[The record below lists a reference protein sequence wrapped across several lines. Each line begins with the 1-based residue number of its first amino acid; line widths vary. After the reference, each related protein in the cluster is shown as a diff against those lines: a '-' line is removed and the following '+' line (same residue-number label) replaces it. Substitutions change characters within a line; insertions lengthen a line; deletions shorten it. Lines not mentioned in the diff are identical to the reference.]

1 MAPMSPIDEMTLA
14 TAARPRQ
21 AQAAVQASWNGDN
34 PEEHSTSNPSVAL
47 PNGMDCLVC
56 SPHQEWGGVLSDE
69 PTEEPSVAKPDAI
82 KEAALSYARM
92 GWSLLPVAPAGKVPA
107 LKGWPEKAS
116 SDPKVISQWFNFNSS
131 YNIGMATGEK
141 SDNIVVIDLDVKPD
155 RDINGLEVAR
165 CWQMSHG
172 RWPKTV
178 TARTGGGGKHYYFR
192 IPHPVRNSVNDKI
205 GVDVRGTGGQAIL
218 PPSVHPSG
226 GVYAW
231 ENAPWDCTVADA
243 NDSVLM
249 FIEHMA
255 TDEGK
260 AVWFEKDEVLE
271 GSRDNELFTACSSWQ
286 SRGLS
291 DEVILEKA
299 FAYNA
304 RAFKPPLSEEDVAKK
319 VDNVTTRYEK
329 GDSGIRNAG
338 SHVFDHSRFAERML
352 NEKHMCFIDGAP
364 AVWDGSCY
372 RMGWREVEKAM
383 IDINK
388 SIKSNNGS
396 EVTKYLSLT
405 APQVPA
411 ADERY
416 IAFLNG
422 VLDLADMTLQPMR
435 PDLRIPNVIPH
446 RWNPDA
452 RTDTVLRFL
461 NDVSQGDADTM
472 NNLMETIGLC
482 MYRGTEL
489 GVCLVLKGEG
499 SNGKSTYISLLHAV
513 LGADNVITLDMKTI
527 GERFQTVPLIGK
539 LANLGDDISNET
551 IRGSCIAIIKKI
563 VTGEHISAE
572 YKGGETVSF
581 RPYATLV
588 FSCNDMPELR
598 DSSHGMLRRIHP
610 VPFTAK
616 FNATSPGFDLNMS
629 KKLATEE
636 ACEAAI
642 VLGVEALRGCIE
654 RKGLTPNRE
663 SRKLLYDIKL
673 ENDSVLCW
681 AVEERGFG
689 SSDQAAIVGRL
700 IPEERAAYENWCDR
714 SGIDPASAKMFAQ
727 RMNALFGTASKSATR
742 EFANGRKSV
751 RVFGSR

>member
-69 PTEEPSVAKPDAI
+69 PTEEPSVAKPNTI
-82 KEAALSYARM
+82 NEAALSYARM
-92 GWSLLPVAPAGKVPA
+92 GWALLPVASGSKVPA
-107 LKGWPEKAS
+107 LCDWPNLATFDLETV
-116 SDPKVISQWFNFNSS
+116 DRWFAD
-131 YNIGMATGEK
+131 YPACNIGMATGEK
-141 SDNIVVIDLDVKPD
+141 SGNVIVIDLDVKSEQGID
-155 RDINGLEVAR
+155 GTEVALD
-165 CWQMSHG
+165 WQMEHG
-172 RWPKTV
+172 LWPE
-178 TARTGGGGKHYYFR
+178 TATACTGGGGRHYFFR
-192 IPHPVRNSVNDKI
+192 VPSSIPGSVNREL
-205 GVDVRGTGGQAIL
+205 GVDIRGTGSQVVL
-218 PPSVHPSG
+218 PPSVHPNG
-226 GVYAW
+226 KEYF
-231 ENAPWDCTVADA
+231 WDIDPLDCKVADA
-243 NDSVLM
+243 NDSVLS
-249 FIEHMA
+249 FIEQV
-255 TDEGK
+255 TPDKGK

-271 GSRDNELFTACSSWQ
+271 GGRDDELFKACASWQ

-291 DEVILEKA
+291 DDAILEKA
-299 FAYNA
+299 RRYNA
-304 RAFKPPLSEEDVAKK
+304 RAFEPPLSDEDVIRK
-319 VDNVTTRYEK
+319 VNNVTTRYGK
-329 GDSGIRNAG
+329 GEGGNQDYGT
-338 SHVFDHSRFAERML
+338 HSFNHARFGQRL
-352 NEKHMCFIDGAP
+352 LSEKHMCFIDGAP

-372 RMGWREVEKAM
+372 RMGWWEVEKAM
-383 IDINK
+383 IDISE
-388 SIKSNNGS
+388 SIKSNNRN
-396 EVTKYLSLT
+396 EVMKYLNLT
-405 APQVPA
+405 APRVPA
-411 ADERY
+411 AEERY

-422 VLDLADMTLQPMR
+422 VLDLTDMTLRPMR

-446 RWNPDA
+446 RWNPNA
-452 RTDTVLRFL
+452 CTDTVLRFL
-461 NDVSQGDADTM
+461 NDVSQGDEDTM
-472 NNLMETIGLC
+472 SNLMEAIGLC

-489 GVCLVLKGEG
+489 GVYLVLKGEG
-499 SNGKSTYISLLHAV
+499 SNGKSTYINLLHAV
-513 LGADNVITLDMKTI
+513 LGADNVTTLDMKTI
-527 GERFQTVPLIGK
+527 GDKFQTVPLMGK

-551 IRGSCIAIIKKI
+551 IRGSCTAIIKKI
-563 VTGEHISAE
+563 VTGEYVSAE

-588 FSCNDMPELR
+588 FSCNDMPELG

-610 VPFTAK
+610 VPFVAK
-616 FNATSPGFDLNMS
+616 FSAASPGFDLNMS
-629 KKLATEE
+629 KKLTTEE

-663 SRKLLYDIKL
+663 SRRMLHDIKL
-673 ENDSVLCW
+673 ENDSVFCW
-681 AVEERGFG
+681 AVEERGYG
-689 SSDQAAIVGRL
+689 SSDQAAIVGRP
-700 IPEERAAYENWCDR
+700 IPEERADYENWCDR